1 MTRSI
6 RHQRACALAAAA
18 FALLGA
24 AACGDSDG
32 GGSPYGGD
40 STTGASQ
47 SESAS
52 PSETAT
58 AETAAALAVADDDD
72 HGEFLVDGDGLTLY
86 LFTPDSAGT
95 PTCYDACERKWP
107 PLLTDSA
114 DVTAGTGVDATLIGT
129 IERKDGTTQVTYN
142 KWPLYYYA
150 DDNEAGDTEGQ
161 GVQDVWFLVSPAGE
175 ANKTDS

>member
-24 AACGDSDG
+24 AACGDSDD

-52 PSETAT
+52 PSETAM
-58 AETAAALAVADDDD
+58 AETAAALAVANDDD
-72 HGEFLVDGDGLTLY
+72 HGEFLVDGDGLALY
-86 LFTPDSAGT
+86 LFTSDSPDT
-95 PTCYDACERKWP
+95 TTCYDACEGKWP
-107 PLLTDSA
+107 PLLTDTA
-114 DVTAGTGVDATLIGT
+114 DVTAGTGIDASLIGT

-142 KWPLYYYA
+142 HWPLYYYA
-150 DDNEAGDTEGQ
+150 DDEEPGETDGQ
-161 GVQDVWFLVSPAGE
+161 GVQDVWFLVSPAGD
-175 ANKTDS
+175 ANKMDS